1 MINEGDGHMKSMNH
15 LVEVQPRTLKMMATR
30 EEGIRDKKSL
40 NFYSENEQSPL
51 IISSLEQAITRL
63 GEEVEEFT
71 KMVKGYIQQG
81 MNNLLRAIH
90 PALLKLLLN
99 MNQCVL
105 MNDGN
110 PKFRI
115 IQQHLNLLI
124 KLITKQ
130 LG

>member
-81 MNNLLRAIH
+81 MTKDMMENS
-90 PALLKLLLN
+90 
-99 MNQCVL
+99 VS
-105 MNDGN
+105 
-110 PKFRI
+110 FF
-115 IQQHLNLLI
+115 
-124 KLITKQ
+124 KLI
-130 LG
+130 